1 MDKYK
6 KFVLNIG
13 MRRIY
18 IVIDILMLFFYI
30 VCLIILDEVTGYTK
44 VVFNVLS
51 NILLVGLSILT
62 TTIISVP
69 LITLK

>member
-1 MDKYK
+1 MGKYK

-44 VVFNVLS
+44 VVFNVL
-51 NILLVGLSILT
+51 
-62 TTIISVP
+62 
-69 LITLK
+69 